1 MALNINGTTGLTFN
15 NGSAQDVGGV
25 GTSGQTWQNLTA
37 SRAAFTTYTNTTG
50 KPISVQVS
58 TVNGSPAVTSSTA
71 LLIDGVQVANP
82 GEQANRRSWVGG
94 IVPNGSTYFVS
105 LSANGIDTWAELR

>member
-15 NGSAQDVGGV
+15 NGSTQNVGGI
-25 GTSGQTWQNLTA
+25 GIAQTWQDLTA

-58 TVNGSPAVTSSTA
+58 TVNGSGAVTSSTA

-82 GEQANRRSWVGG
+82 GEQSNRRSWVGG
-94 IVPNGSTYFVS
+94 IVPNGSTYFIS
-105 LSANGIDTWAELR
+105 LSANGISNWAELR